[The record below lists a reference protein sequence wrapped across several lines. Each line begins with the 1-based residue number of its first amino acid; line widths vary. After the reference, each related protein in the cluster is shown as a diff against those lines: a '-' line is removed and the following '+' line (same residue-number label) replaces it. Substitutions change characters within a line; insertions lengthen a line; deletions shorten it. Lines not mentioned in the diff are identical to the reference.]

1 MSVDEFDHWFSSEER
16 YDDFNNMQMSDGMYI
31 SSVNGI

>member
-16 YDDFNNMQMSDGMYI
+16 YDDFNNMQMSDGI
-31 SSVNGI
+31 DIIK